1 MWTVLEGSVAI
12 AEAVRRCRPRVI
24 SAYPITPQTHI
35 VEHLARLAADG
46 ELDAEVV
53 NVESEHSAA
62 SVVLGAVATGVRA
75 YTATSSQGLLLMA
88 EVLYNIAGLRLP
100 VVLTCAN
107 RAVSSPINIWNDHQ
121 DAMAVRDSGWIQL
134 FAEDNQEAVDLHIQA
149 YRIAELT
156 RLPVMVNVDGFV
168 LTHAYEPV
176 DLPDQEEVDAFLPP
190 FEPKVRLDPDHPLTL
205 GMLAEPHV
213 YMEARYALNEAVL
226 GSKEVILQVQ
236 REFQERFGR
245 SSGGL
250 ISVDAPEDAEI
261 VFVAM
266 GSVLGTIREAAE
278 SLRHRGIRAGVLK
291 VTCFRPFPGEA
302 IASALRGTPRFIVL
316 EKALSM
322 GSGGILAN
330 EMRAAFYERDR
341 RAEIISVIAGLGG
354 RDVTVAQIEEVAQAV
369 LQGERGPVFLGL
381 DQRLLAREGTS

>member
-12 AEAVRRCRPRVI
+12 AEAVRLCRPRVI

-46 ELDAEVV
+46 ELEAEVV

-176 DLPDQEEVDAFLPP
+176 DLPSQEEVDAFLPP
-190 FEPKVRLDPDHPLTL
+190 FTPRVRLDPDHPLTI

-213 YMEARYALNEAVL
+213 YMEARYALNEAIL
-226 GSKEVILQVQ
+226 GSAEVILQVQ
-236 REFQERFGR
+236 GEFQRRFGR
-245 SSGGL
+245 PSGGL
-250 ISVDAPEDAEI
+250 VSADSTEGAEI

-266 GSVLGTIREAAE
+266 GSVLGTIREAVE
-278 SLRHRGIRAGVLK
+278 DLRQQGIRAGVLK

-302 IASALRGTPRFIVL
+302 VVSAVRGARRLVVV
-316 EKALSM
+316 EKALSL

-330 EMRAAFYERDR
+330 EVKAAFYGSDR
-341 RAEIISVIAGLGG
+341 RPEVVSIFAGLGG
-354 RDVTVAQIEEVAQAV
+354 RDVTVAQINEVAQAI

-381 DQRLLAREGTS
+381 DPRLLPK